1 MTEAERAS
9 ETVCRSNIR
18 QKIGRVTHKIRVN
31 ELAVVTTFGLV
42 EGSYIQ
48 NKFFNM

>member
-18 QKIGRVTHKIRVN
+18 QTIGRVTHNIRVTN
-31 ELAVVTTFGLV
+31 
-42 EGSYIQ
+42 
-48 NKFFNM
+48 